1 MFEKISRNLV
11 SSDTGGDLNRPSVL
25 RSVLRTLKAPSTLI
39 KLITR
44 KRTKKKKKTL
54 NRVFRYV
61 LGILTL
67 EASSDWTPLTLTSS
81 YSVWFLV
88 TVVYDNSLI
97 EKTISRITVPVRD
110 IPKTA
115 YGFSFSNRTYNSVD
129 NAQYEHSARTTGKT
143 YAAAVRS
150 STWFRDISA
159 DSEECTRGAGT
170 NVALPFCRSVS
181 IDP

>member
-44 KRTKKKKKTL
+44 ERTKKKKKTL

-67 EASSDWTPLTLTSS
+67 EASFDWTPTDTD
-81 YSVWFLV
+81 
-88 TVVYDNSLI
+88 VVVQRV
-97 EKTISRITVPVRD
+97 ISGD
-110 IPKTA
+110 
-115 YGFSFSNRTYNSVD
+115 
-129 NAQYEHSARTTGKT
+129 
-143 YAAAVRS
+143 
-150 STWFRDISA
+150 
-159 DSEECTRGAGT
+159 RG
-170 NVALPFCRSVS
+170 LW
-181 IDP
+181 